1 MLDINLV
8 NRKVELEQQVLDL
21 KLWLAQK
28 EDLGYNDFISKPEN
42 EKFVKSAKDK
52 VIAQIKMA
60 DENWLNKELELFE
73 LEKDLKIVKS
83 RYDILVET
91 LRCVTNPNSGVTI
104 GMFLEYQDNFISNLL
119 S

>member
-21 KLWLAQK
+21 KLWLSQK
-28 EDLGYNDFISKPEN
+28 EELGYSDFISKPDN

-52 VIAQIKMA
+52 VVAQIKMA
-60 DENWLNKELELFE
+60 DESWLNKELELFE
-73 LEKDLKIVKS
+73 LEKDLRVIKS

-91 LRCVTNPNSGVTI
+91 LRCASNPNSGVTI
-104 GMFLEYQDNFISNLL
+104 GMFLEYQDSFISDLV
-119 S
+119 